1 MSYQVCRGL
10 SVAKPAGTKG
20 NEGEQQL
27 CGQTEVLEITQ
38 NILRYATVD
47 WAMIILAIR
56 LQLDHWGG
64 LYLDKK
70 NS

>member
-1 MSYQVCRGL
+1 MSYQVYQGL
-10 SVAKPAGTKG
+10 SIPNAAGAKG
-20 NEGEQQL
+20 NKGEQQL

-56 LQLDHWGG
+56 LQLDRWGG

-70 NS
+70 K